1 MSKQLYYIAIV
12 CPPAVDG
19 EIHAHKV
26 YMRDHF
32 GCKAALKSPAHITLV
47 PSFLMEKR
55 LEDDLVETLS
65 AFQPAV
71 EPLDLELRGFD
82 HFGSAVIF
90 VPVVNSEG
98 LSLLKTA
105 LEEHLTAH
113 PALGIRQD
121 SKAFYAHVTIA
132 NRDLS
137 ETDFPAAWEHFGPL
151 PYEASFQASSFSL
164 LQLDGAHWEIV
175 HTFEW

>member
-12 CPPAVDG
+12 CPPVINE
-19 EIHAHKV
+19 EILTHKV
-26 YMRDHF
+26 FMRDHF

-55 LEDDLVETLS
+55 LEDDLVEALS
-65 AFQPAV
+65 TFHPSVA
-71 EPLDLELRGFD
+71 PLLLELHNFD

-90 VPVVNSEG
+90 ASVAPSEG
-98 LSLLKTA
+98 LSALKVLLESHLA
-105 LEEHLTAH
+105 EHSS
-113 PALGIRQD
+113 LGIRHD

-137 ETDFPAAWEHFGPL
+137 ETDFPAAWAHFGPL
-151 PYEASFQASSFSL
+151 SYEAAFQAASFSL
-164 LQLDGAHWEIV
+164 LQLDGAYWKVV

>member
-12 CPPAVDG
+12 CPPFVD
-19 EIHAHKV
+19 EEVHTHKV
-26 YMRDHF
+26 YMRDRF

-55 LEDDLVETLS
+55 LEDDLVETLT
-65 AFQPAV
+65 AFKPAV

-90 VPVVNSEG
+90 VPVAPNEG
-98 LSLLKTA
+98 LTALKA
-105 LEEHLTAH
+105 LLEEHLAAH
-113 PALGIRQD
+113 PSLGIRHD

-137 ETDFPAAWEHFGPL
+137 ETDFPAAWAHFGPL
-151 PYEASFQASSFSL
+151 SYEASFKASSFSL
-164 LQLDGAHWEIV
+164 LQLEGAHWEVV

>member
-12 CPPAVDG
+12 CPPAVNED
-19 EIHAHKV
+19 ILVFKHW
-26 YMRDHF
+26 MRDRF

-65 AFQPAV
+65 AFRSGLG
-71 EPLDLELRGFD
+71 PLSLRLHNFD

-90 VPVVNSEG
+90 VSVDINEG
-98 LSLLKTA
+98 LSQLKVA
-105 LEEHLTAH
+105 LERYLAQH
-113 PALGIRQD
+113 PALGIRHD

-137 ETDFPAAWEHFGPL
+137 ETGFPEAWAHFGPL
-151 PYEASFQASSFSL
+151 PFEAAFDSPAFAL
-164 LQLDGAHWEIV
+164 LQLDGAHWKVV